1 MRWRYGRPSVVAT
14 IVGAALV
21 AACGGGVSAPAPKAA
36 APAAPPAPAAQASAP
51 SQPAARSQSP
61 APAAREPV
69 RLTVPYTPVGGP
81 MAPLWIGVE
90 AHLFEKQGLD
100 VTAQFVAGSSP
111 ITQGMAAGEY
121 DLGVANGG
129 VAALNRL
136 AGGDLLIVGVH
147 APYFSIDAWS
157 KPEIQTIAD
166 LRGKTIGVTRLGSST
181 HFAASAMLA
190 SAGLA
195 PTDATLLQTGGLGE
209 SLAALFSLQAD
220 AVMLAPPQNLEA
232 KKAGFHQV
240 AVLSELGQYGLF
252 PETGILARE
261 AVLTDPARRDVGVR
275 FLRAFGEALQL
286 AKTDADVTKRAS
298 RKYTQIDDDEIL
310 QATFDFYS
318 KYFPNT
324 LRVEEQ
330 TIRNLLTFLDDPKAK
345 DAAPQ
350 QFYTNEL
357 VEAAA
362 R

>member
-1 MRWRYGRPSVVAT
+1 MTWHHQRAGAVAA
-14 IVGAALV
+14 IASALLV
-21 AACGGGVSAPAPKAA
+21 AACGGGAPAAPPK
-36 APAAPPAPAAQASAP
+36 PAPPAPAAQPVAP
-51 SQPAARSQSP
+51 SQPAASTAP
-61 APAAREPV
+61 APREPV

-90 AHLFEKQGLD
+90 ERLFEKQGLE
-100 VTAQFVAGSSP
+100 VTPQFVAGSSP

-121 DLGVANGG
+121 DLGLANGG
-129 VAALNRL
+129 VAALNKL
-136 AGGDLLIVGVH
+136 NGGDLIMVGVH

-157 KPEIQTIAD
+157 KPELQTIPD

-232 KKAGFHQV
+232 QKAGFHQV
-240 AVLSELGQYGLF
+240 AVLSRLGQYGLF
-252 PETGILARE
+252 PETAVLVRE
-261 AVLTDPARRDVGVR
+261 VVLTDPARRDVGVR
-275 FLRAFGEALQL
+275 FLRAFGDALRL

-298 RKYTQIDDDEIL
+298 RKYTQIDDDAVL

-318 KYFPNT
+318 TYFPST
-324 LRVEEQ
+324 LRIEEQ
-330 TIRNLLTFLDDPKAK
+330 TVRNLLTFLDDPKAK